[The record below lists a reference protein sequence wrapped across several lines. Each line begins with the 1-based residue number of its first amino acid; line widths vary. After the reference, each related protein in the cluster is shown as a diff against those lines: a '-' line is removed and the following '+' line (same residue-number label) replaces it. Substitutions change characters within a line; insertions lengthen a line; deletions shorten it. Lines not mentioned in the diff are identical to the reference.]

1 LVEQKTPSSRSDY
14 VWLILR
20 IAIGF
25 IFAYAGFMKLIEPVE
40 NFEAAITDFNLFS
53 PSAIHGIA
61 RVVPWIELMGG
72 TFLLLGYLPK
82 MSAAAVGT
90 LAFGFVVLLGISV
103 LNGKGSQSCGCF
115 GESGIKLTRN
125 QMFILD
131 LSVFLIAF
139 KLFRK
144 NKFTCSLHSALTS

>member
-1 LVEQKTPSSRSDY
+1 LVEQKTSSSRSDY

-53 PSAIHGIA
+53 PTLVHWIA
-61 RVVPWIELMGG
+61 RIVPWIELMGG
-72 TFLLLGYLPK
+72 TFLLLGYLPRI
-82 MSAAAVGT
+82 SSAAVGA
-90 LAFGFVVLLGISV
+90 LAFGFVVLLGMSV
-103 LNGKGSQSCGCF
+103 LTGKGSESCGCF
-115 GESGIKLTRN
+115 GESGIKLSRN

-131 LSVFLIAF
+131 LGAFFIAF

-144 NKFTCSLHSALTS
+144 NKFPCSLHNALTR